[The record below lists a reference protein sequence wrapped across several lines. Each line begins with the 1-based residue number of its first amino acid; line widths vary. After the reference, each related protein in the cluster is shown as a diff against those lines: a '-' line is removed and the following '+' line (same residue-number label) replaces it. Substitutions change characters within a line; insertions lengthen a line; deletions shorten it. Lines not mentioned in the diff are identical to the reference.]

1 MVLRAA
7 SSALWLPACCRHCGC
22 FLFLFRLL
30 LLLHLIM
37 LTASI
42 HDAVPPPKFLPGPS
56 DVTARQGDVAI
67 LPCAVK
73 HLGTKQ
79 VAWRRIEADDF
90 LTIGEMTW
98 IGDDTIAVE
107 HSEGDTGTSHW
118 NLVIDKVTPQDA
130 GVYECQVTSKLGF
143 NKRVTLKVV
152 GPPISEPD
160 RGVVAQQPDRSKSR
174 DPNPFHSPIKR
185 CGVTSPNGC
194 LISIEGKRYVNL
206 DDKIHLICNASGGSR
221 IPEDIDWFKDGDM
234 IDSFKYPHVLIDT
247 YPSLKQRALLSELL
261 IERARRKDSGEYVCR
276 SSRNNIVNMKV
287 TVLRAEKP
295 NNKRRGTAAQPDSL
309 GGGAPAVGPS
319 AHSWLHVLLALL
331 LLTLTLL
338 FRPPL
343 LPS

>member
-152 GPPISEPD
+152 GPPISEP
-160 RGVVAQQPDRSKSR
+160 V
-174 DPNPFHSPIKR
+174 
-185 CGVTSPNGC
+185 
-194 LISIEGKRYVNL
+194 ISIEGKRYVNL

>member
-1 MVLRAA
+1 MREVCRNNRDAVNLVVFSKRLVNLISYVL
-7 SSALWLPACCRHCGC
+7 
-22 FLFLFRLL
+22 
-30 LLLHLIM
+30 
-37 LTASI
+37 TVSI
-42 HDAVPPPKFLPGPS
+42 HDSVPPPRFLPGPS

-79 VAWRRIEADDF
+79 VAWRRIEEDDF

-98 IGDDTIAVE
+98 ISDNKIAVE
-107 HSEGDTGTSHW
+107 HTDGEGETSHW
-118 NLVIDKVTPQDA
+118 NLVIDKVTPDDA

-143 NKRVTLKVV
+143 NKLVNLKVV
-152 GPPISEPD
+152 D

-174 DPNPFHSPIKR
+174 DTNPFHSPIKR
-185 CGVTSPNGC
+185 CGVTSPSGC

-206 DDKIHLICNASGGSR
+206 DDKVHLICNASGGSR

-234 IDSFKYPHVLIDT
+234 IDSFKYPHVLINT
-247 YPSLKQRALLSELL
+247 YPSLKPRALISELL

-287 TVLRAEKP
+287 TVLR
-295 NNKRRGTAAQPDSL
+295 GTAANPDSL
-309 GGGAPAVGPS
+309 GGS
-319 AHSWLHVLLALL
+319 ASSTLHTCCILHVLLSLMAISPLL
-331 LLTLTLL
+331 LLLL
-338 FRPPL
+338 RPLFL